1 MFAAATVGVHG
12 VGGIGI
18 ADFGR
23 ARHHRGVFGADHVFG
38 WWFVIERMTSPFLG
52 DAHAPILGV
61 VAVGMFVGS
70 DTVALVRKAGVRS
83 LGVQHLE
90 QAVDVVLP
98 VSGPLVSADR
108 KEPDLRQ
115 QCPRGQRA
123 RPGG

>member
-61 VAVGMFVGS
+61 VAVGMFVGGDMHNMPCAVS
-70 DTVALVRKAGVRS
+70 FAFGRFVSRVGHGNLLKRGLGAGAER
-83 LGVQHLE
+83 
-90 QAVDVVLP
+90 
-98 VSGPLVSADR
+98 R
-108 KEPDLRQ
+108 
-115 QCPRGQRA
+115 
-123 RPGG
+123 